1 MKELHDIIS
10 IPSQPTF
17 DHPHYAFCYS
27 LPQIVLLLVLYLCQ
41 RTYYAASFV
50 MPIPYPCPETFS
62 TSSAIVTSTSA
73 SHLICSNIFSLFLPL
88 TSSPLT
94 IHMLRFCSS
103 LKANQATYLTILSC
117 YFLEIFTIKLLHWIF
132 STGSLA
138 SSLSNCSSTLYNLAS
153 QGCSP
158 KTTLS

>member
-1 MKELHDIIS
+1 MKELHYS
-10 IPSQPTF
+10 IFNPSQPTC

-41 RTYYAASFV
+41 MTYCAASFV
-50 MPIPYPCPETFS
+50 TPIAYPCPETFS
-62 TSSAIVTSTSA
+62 TASAIVTSTPA
-73 SHLICSNIFSLFLPL
+73 SHLIGSNIFSLFFPL

-94 IHMLRFCSS
+94 IHMLGFFSS
-103 LKANQATYLTILSC
+103 LKANQATYLTVLSC

-138 SSLSNCSSTLYNLAS
+138 SSLSNCCSTLYNLAS
-153 QGCSP
+153 QDCSP